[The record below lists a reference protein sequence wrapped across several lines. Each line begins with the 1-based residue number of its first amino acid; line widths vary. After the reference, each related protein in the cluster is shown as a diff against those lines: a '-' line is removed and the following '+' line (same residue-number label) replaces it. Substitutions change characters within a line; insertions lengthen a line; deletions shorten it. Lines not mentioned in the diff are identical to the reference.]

1 MPTLTDQPVLDWSRG
16 PARTAAAITLAAA
29 GLFAL
34 ASLWSAAAPPSRSS
48 IAGATPSTIDLNA
61 ADQAELESLP
71 GVGPALA
78 KRIID
83 HRHANGPFD
92 SVDALDAVRGI
103 GPVTIERLRPFVS
116 AR

>member
-1 MPTLTDQPVLDWSRG
+1 MSNPAAQPAPDWSRG
-16 PARTAAAITLAAA
+16 PARTAATVALAAA
-29 GLFAL
+29 GLIAL
-34 ASLWSAAAPPSRSS
+34 ASSWTSASPNSPAAP
-48 IAGATPSTIDLNA
+48 AGEAVSAIDING

-78 KRIID
+78 RRIID
-83 HRHANGPFD
+83 HREANGPFD

-116 AR
+116 TR